1 MPEWKINNDDDND
14 IIIIII
20 IIIIIMIII
29 IIIYSA
35 ENKCKYCRM
44 VDHSIWN

>member
-1 MPEWKINNDDDND
+1 MPEWMINNDDDND

-20 IIIIIMIII
+20 IMTIII

-35 ENKCKYCRM
+35 KNKCKYCRM

>member
-1 MPEWKINNDDDND
+1 MPEWMINNDDDND

-20 IIIIIMIII
+20 MMIII

-44 VDHSIWN
+44 VGHSIWN

>member
-1 MPEWKINNDDDND
+1 MPEWMINNDDDND

-20 IIIIIMIII
+20 MMMMIII